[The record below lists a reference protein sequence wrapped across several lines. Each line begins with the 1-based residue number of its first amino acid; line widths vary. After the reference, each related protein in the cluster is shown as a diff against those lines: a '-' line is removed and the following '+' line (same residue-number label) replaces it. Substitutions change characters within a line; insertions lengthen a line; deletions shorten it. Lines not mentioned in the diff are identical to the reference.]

1 MKSLAEYVEGL
12 DPENREAVRA
22 ESEQLVAGCAHVF
35 MELGCT
41 PIAQG
46 VATAKLAAMWVDGH
60 YPAHIRPDMLKV
72 LVRLIEQ
79 SIREREAERG
89 HP

>member
-1 MKSLAEYVEGL
+1 MKSLAEYVDGL
-12 DPENREAVRA
+12 DPENREAVLA
-22 ESEQLVAGCAHVF
+22 ESEQLVAACAQVF
-35 MELGCT
+35 MGGT

-79 SIREREAERG
+79 SIREREAARG